1 MNPLSFD
8 LPAYGGLRALD
19 WRAFALAALFA
30 LVSFGLDTHA
40 NRFPSTYHPDE
51 PSKARQV
58 LNGEYNFH
66 HPMLMLTATEAWL
79 HLSGTPA
86 EAEPVTVAGRTVS
99 AFFTSGAVFFL
110 VLLAAIFAGPGAAV
124 AAGALLVSN
133 HELFE
138 LAHYFKED
146 PALLF
151 GLSAF
156 FLALAA
162 FDRSPTM
169 GRAAALGAAL
179 GLAISGKY
187 LGAVATPLAAIL
199 LWQNRD
205 RLPLGRALWPALAGL
220 GLVLVSAN
228 LPILLHPAL
237 FADGFTREVD
247 FVVAGHKGIT
257 RSVPHGVYG
266 AVFREATNPALW
278 VLLVGYAVTLIVRRR
293 SVSRS
298 EWMLVAFAIGYTIL
312 LSFSPKTHHRY
323 FLPVTA
329 LLLVFSA
336 LGAITLPRLRWRDR
350 PIFGPVPP
358 GMIAAGLVVI
368 ALTVQAPKF
377 LAYFNGFSH
386 EGRAAMAEYLRAH
399 VPPGTIVVQDKRV
412 DLDALGAPYDL
423 RGKLFAAD
431 EGTIDE
437 LRAEGIRYVA
447 VAEGDYGRFF
457 LKNHEATAD
466 GAEDYQRRKI
476 FYQRLFADGTRLF
489 ECPPGTLQYLQPHLM
504 LYELPPAR

>member
-1 MNPLSFD
+1 
-8 LPAYGGLRALD
+8 
-19 WRAFALAALFA
+19 
-30 LVSFGLDTHA
+30 
-40 NRFPSTYHPDE
+40 
-51 PSKARQV
+51 
-58 LNGEYNFH
+58 
-66 HPMLMLTATEAWL
+66 
-79 HLSGTPA
+79 
-86 EAEPVTVAGRTVS
+86 
-99 AFFTSGAVFFL
+99 
-110 VLLAAIFAGPGAAV
+110 
-124 AAGALLVSN
+124 
-133 HELFE
+133 
-138 LAHYFKED
+138 
-146 PALLF
+146 
-151 GLSAF
+151 
-156 FLALAA
+156 
-162 FDRSPTM
+162 M
-169 GRAAALGAAL
+169 GRAAAMGAAL

-187 LGAVATPLAAIL
+187 LGAVATPLAAVL

-220 GLVLVSAN
+220 VFVLVSAN

-247 FVVAGHKGIT
+247 FVVIGHKGIT

-278 VLLVGYAVTLIVRRR
+278 ALLAGYAAVLVVRRR
-293 SVSRS
+293 SVPRS
-298 EWMLVAFAIGYTIL
+298 EWMLVAFAIGFTIL

-336 LGAITLPRLRWRDR
+336 LGAITLPRLRWRER
-350 PIFGPVPP
+350 PLLGPVPP
-358 GMIAAGLVVI
+358 GMVSAGLIVL
-368 ALTVQAPKF
+368 ALGVQAPTF

-386 EGRAAMAEYLRAH
+386 EGRAAMVEYLRAH

-431 EGTIDE
+431 EGTIDQ
-437 LRAEGIRYVA
+437 LRANGIRYVA

-466 GAEDYQRRKI
+466 GAEAYQRRKT
-476 FYQRLFADGTRLF
+476 FYTRLFAEGTRLF
-489 ECPPGTLQYLQPHLM
+489 ECPPGTLQYLQPHIM